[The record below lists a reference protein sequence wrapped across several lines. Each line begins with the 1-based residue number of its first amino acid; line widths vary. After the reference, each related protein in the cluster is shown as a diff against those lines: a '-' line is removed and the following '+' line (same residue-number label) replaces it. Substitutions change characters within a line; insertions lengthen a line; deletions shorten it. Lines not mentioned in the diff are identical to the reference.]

1 MPKAEFVPLE
11 TFRELPLEKMRVAAR
26 EFLETMRRRR
36 TVREF
41 SDRAVPRDV
50 IEDCLLAAGTAPNGA
65 NRQPWRFVV
74 VGDPETKAKIRSEA
88 EVEERLAVSDYVA
101 EHMDVAPEGQSTPP
115 YLFER
120 DGLATELAED
130 VGLGTVPELSLIHI

>member
-1 MPKAEFVPLE
+1 MPRAEFVPLE
-11 TFRELPLEKMRVAAR
+11 TFRELPLEEMRVAAR

-65 NRQPWRFVV
+65 NRQPWRFVAV
-74 VGDPETKAKIRSEA
+74 SYTHLTLPTKA
-88 EVEERLAVSDYVA
+88 
-101 EHMDVAPEGQSTPP
+101 
-115 YLFER
+115 
-120 DGLATELAED
+120 
-130 VGLGTVPELSLIHI
+130 